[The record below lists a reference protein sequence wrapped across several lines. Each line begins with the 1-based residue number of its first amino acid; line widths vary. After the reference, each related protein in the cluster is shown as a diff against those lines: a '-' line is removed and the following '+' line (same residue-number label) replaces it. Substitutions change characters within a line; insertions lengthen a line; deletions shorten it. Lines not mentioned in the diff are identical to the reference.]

1 MAESEFIHKEPCP
14 KCGSKDN
21 LARYSD
27 GHAHCFTQGCKHWE
41 PPTDGQEYT
50 PRATAGRKVGKD
62 LILDGEVRALPKRK
76 LTEET
81 CQKFGYTVGTSS
93 KGNTVQLAPYFDGT
107 TLVAQKMRDAD
118 KNFVTLGDFKSAGLF
133 GQQLWRDGGKKI
145 VITEGEIDCMTVSQL
160 QGNKW
165 PVVSVPNG
173 AQGAA
178 KALKKHLE
186 WLEQFDEVVLM
197 FDMDDPGK
205 EAMAECAALF
215 TPGRCKLASLPNGFK
230 DPNEMLLAGKG
241 SEVIDAIWG
250 AKSYKPDGIVSIA
263 DLRPK
268 LSTPIER
275 GLSWPW
281 EALTEATYGI
291 REDEMYALGAGTG
304 MGKSEIWKEVMVH
317 LVQTHG
323 QKVGGIFLE
332 ETPEHTVRCLAGKLE
347 SKRFHVPDAG
357 WTQDEFDGAVD
368 KLDSSQSVFLYDHFG
383 HTDYDTVKA
392 RIRFMVVSLGVKHVF
407 LDHVTALASGAR
419 EMDERKE
426 LEYIMTDLA
435 SMLRELHFTLYF
447 ISHLNTPEGKPH
459 EEGGRV
465 MIRHFKG
472 SRAIGQWSSFMFGLE
487 RNQQEE
493 DPNLRHVS
501 LLRILKDRYTGQG
514 TGTVIPLGY
523 DTATGRLK
531 ELDSNPFDDETPSS
545 SKQPPWD
552 EDSPF

>member
-1 MAESEFIHKEPCP
+1 MA
-14 KCGSKDN
+14 
-21 LARYSD
+21 
-27 GHAHCFTQGCKHWE
+27 
-41 PPTDGQEYT
+41 
-50 PRATAGRKVGKD
+50 KD
-62 LILDGEVRALPKRK
+62 LILDGEVKALSKRK

-81 CQKFGYTVGTSS
+81 CRKFNYSVATHHG
-93 KGNTVQLAPYFDGT
+93 KTVQVAPYYDGQQV
-107 TLVAQKMRDAD
+107 VAQKVRDANKEFSWRGVAQD
-118 KNFVTLGDFKSAGLF
+118 AGLF
-133 GQQLWRDGGKKI
+133 GQQLWRDGGKK
-145 VITEGEIDCMTVSQL
+145 VVVTEGEIDCMTVSQL

-165 PVVSVPNG
+165 PVVSIPGG
-173 AQGAA
+173 APSAK
-178 KALKKHLE
+178 KALKKNLE
-186 WLEQFDEVVLM
+186 WLEQFEEVVLL
-197 FDMDDPGK
+197 FDMDAPGQ
-205 EAMAECAALF
+205 EAIADCAPLF
-215 TPGRCKLASLPNGFK
+215 TPGKCKIASLPLK
-230 DPNEMLLAGKG
+230 DPNEMLVAGRG

-268 LSTPIER
+268 LSKPIER

-281 EALTEATYGI
+281 PALTEATYGI

-317 LVQTHG
+317 LVEKHD

-332 ETPEHTVRCLAGKLE
+332 ETPEHTVRCLAGKAK

-357 WTQDEFDGAVD
+357 WTEEEFEEAVD
-368 KLDSSQSVFLYDHFG
+368 DLDGSQAVFLYDHFG

-392 RIRFMVVSLGVKHVF
+392 RIRFMVVSLGCKHIF

-493 DPNLRHVS
+493 NEKLRHVS

-523 DTATGRLK
+523 DTDTGRLK
-531 ELDSNPFDDETPSS
+531 QLDSNPFDDETPEA
-545 SKQPPWD
+545 KPQWD

>member
-1 MAESEFIHKEPCP
+1 MNTLMGSMAEDSEFLRHENCP
-14 KCGSKDN
+14 KCGSSDG
-21 LARYSD
+21 LARYTD
-27 GHAHCFTQGCKHWE
+27 DHAHCFVCKHYE
-41 PPTDGQEYT
+41 KGSATGAVEHT
-50 PRATAGRKVGKD
+50 PRKPMAKD
-62 LILDGEVRALPKRK
+62 LILDGEVRGLPKRK

-81 CQKFGYTVGTSS
+81 CAKFGYTVGTSS
-93 KGNTVQLAPYFDGT
+93 KGNTVQLAPYFEGNQM
-107 TLVAQKMRDAD
+107 VAQKMRDSE
-118 KNFVTLGDFKSAGLF
+118 KNFVTLGDFKSAGLY
-133 GQQLWRDGGKKI
+133 GMQLWRDGGKK
-145 VITEGEIDCMTVSQL
+145 VVVTEGEIDCMTVSQL
-160 QGNKW
+160 QNNKW

-173 AQGAA
+173 AQGA
-178 KALKKHLE
+178 KKSLQKHLE
-186 WLEQFDEVVLM
+186 WLEQFEEVVLM

-215 TPGRCKLASLPNGFK
+215 TPGKCKLASLPLK
-230 DPNEMLLAGKG
+230 DPNEMLLAGRG

-250 AKSYKPDGIVSIA
+250 AKSYKPDGIVSIS

-268 LSTPIER
+268 LSKPIVL

-317 LVQTHG
+317 LVEQHG

-332 ETPEHTVRCLAGKLE
+332 ETPEHTVRCLAGKAK

-357 WTQDEFDGAVD
+357 WTEAEFDKAVD
-368 KLDSSQSVFLYDHFG
+368 ELDASQSVFLYDHFG

-392 RIRFMVVSLGVKHVF
+392 RIRFMVVSLGCKHIF
-407 LDHVTALASGAR
+407 LDHVTALASGSR

-493 DPNLRHVS
+493 DENLRHVS

-523 DTATGRLK
+523 DTETGRLK
-531 ELDSNPFDDETPSS
+531 ELGSNPFDEVAP
-545 SKQPPWD
+545 
-552 EDSPF
+552 EDKAAAWNDNPF